1 MPGGGPESAN
11 VTDRTLTGT
20 DPTALDA
27 KCKDS
32 SDIRFTGGNP
42 FSEVGTWILP

>member
-1 MPGGGPESAN
+1 MPSGGSESAN

-20 DPTALDA
+20 APNALDA

-32 SDIRFTGGNP
+32 SDIKFAGGNL
-42 FSEVGTWILP
+42 FKEVGTWILP